1 MRFLGNEAEGRSIMP
16 LNFIYSNPKNEPDTL
31 MILYKDIDTGEKFVK
46 NIQNPEIIV
55 YVVKE
60 QYRGNSPGD
69 PLNVEGTYNHDYFKQ
84 GSCDAITVKYRQRN
98 YVVAKMLGISPEE
111 VKTSPFVAGT
121 DIDIRRWYFVEFLHE
136 YRNDKLKTLNVGY
149 FDIEADATGYAM
161 SELSDNCGKFPIT
174 CITYICD
181 VRKQV
186 FVFVI
191 KNYEYNTMEEIV
203 NNTEG
208 LQRQMNEMFDE
219 KYGHA
224 DYNIMLFDKEIDMI
238 ATFWQLVR
246 LLEDDFLLAWNAPF
260 DIGNLTYRI
269 IELGYDPYSIICDKR
284 FAVPVIEF
292 EEDRKTFV
300 IHKKK
305 HKIIYSLP
313 TIMDDHMKM
322 YAGIRSAGPKIP
334 SFSLDNIAKA
344 EEIGGK
350 LEYEGE
356 LNDFLRRDFWNYIL
370 YNVNDVWQEV
380 GINRKTKDTD
390 DVYSRMLESA
400 SLNDEVFSAVARWTQ
415 YIKIDVEEN
424 RDLVVC
430 NNRNRNAIAT
440 KEIIELGFDSDET
453 EYKSSPDNDD
463 DEELEEDLQAIM
475 DNIADQQSLVDKVT
489 GKKRKFA
496 GAIVL
501 DTRRT
506 KYTGTKINGR
516 ENNYVHKHAIDED
529 ITAEYPTAITITNES
544 NDTFIGKVYVDNP
557 DEIKLPFYEQY
568 DFLDREDA
576 ANYKM
581 NKAALMMETVL
592 QGDYMIAGEISLG
605 LPSITELEDM
615 LINDPQF
622 KI

>member
-16 LNFIYSNPKNEPDTL
+16 LNFIYSNPRDGQDTL

-46 NIQNPEIIV
+46 NITNPEIVI

-69 PLNVEGTYNHDYFKQ
+69 PLNIDGTYNHDYLPLE
-84 GSCDAITVKYRQRN
+84 SCEAITVKYRQRN
-98 YVVAKMLGISPEE
+98 YVAAKRLGISPDE
-111 VKTSPFVAGT
+111 VKTSPYVAGT

-136 YRNDKLKTLNVGY
+136 YRNDKIKTLNVGY
-149 FDIEADATGYAM
+149 FDIEADSTGY
-161 SELSDNCGKFPIT
+161 STNELGSNYGKFPIT

-181 VRKQV
+181 ARKQV

-191 KNYEYNTMEEIV
+191 KNYEYGRMDEII

-260 DIGNLTYRI
+260 DIGNLTLRP
-269 IELGYDPYSIICDKR
+269 IELGYDAHSIICDKR
-284 FAVPVIEF
+284 FDVPVIEF
-292 EEDRKTFV
+292 EEDRKTFD

-305 HKIIYSLP
+305 HRIIYSLP
-313 TIMDDHMKM
+313 VIMDDHMKM

-334 SFSLDNIAKA
+334 SFGLDNISKA
-344 EEIGGK
+344 EGIGGK
-350 LEYEGE
+350 LEYEGNI
-356 LNDFLRRDFWNYIL
+356 NDFLRRNFWDYIL

-400 SLNDEVFSAVARWTQ
+400 SLNDEVFSAVARWSQ
-415 YIKIDVEEN
+415 YIKFDVEEY
-424 RDLVVC
+424 RGLVLC
-430 NNRNRNAIAT
+430 NNKNAYAIAT

-453 EYKSSPDNDD
+453 DYKKDDD

-475 DNIADQQSLVDKVT
+475 DNIADQQSLIDKTT
-489 GKKRKFA
+489 GKKKKFS

-506 KYTGTKINGR
+506 RYTGTKINGVK
-516 ENNYVHKHAIDED
+516 NNYVHKHAIDED
-529 ITAEYPTAITITNES
+529 ITAEYPTAITISNES

-605 LPSITELEDM
+605 LPGITELENM
-615 LINDPQF
+615 LMYDPEF